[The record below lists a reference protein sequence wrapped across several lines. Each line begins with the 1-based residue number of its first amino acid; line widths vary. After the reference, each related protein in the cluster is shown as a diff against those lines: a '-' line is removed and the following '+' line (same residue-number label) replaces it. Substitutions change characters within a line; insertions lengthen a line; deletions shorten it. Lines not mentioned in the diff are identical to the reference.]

1 MAIYLWGGG
10 GGQIRGREKGFKAVL
25 GNTQKIGD
33 GLFQGKRSFTLLA
46 PVGKGKDG

>member
-25 GNTQKIGD
+25 GNIAKTGEA
-33 GLFQGKRSFTLLA
+33 LFG
-46 PVGKGKDG
+46 P